1 MKIFKEES
9 KIKKSQKIIARE
21 KKKIK
26 KEKQRIKTKKE
37 KDFYNTKLGKVAK
50 AFFMIDDENKNK
62 ISIKK
67 QILSMIYF
75 EIIGFILCLL
85 LLFILS
91 GGKNYLKLYTELN
104 KLINV
109 YDTITKNYYGELN
122 KKDLVDKAIDTMVN
136 ETGDKYTTY
145 TNKNDTKEFMENV
158 NGTYEGIGCTVGMD
172 EDNNIYIVS
181 IFKNTPAEKAG
192 RREKDIILYV
202 DGENYKDKTST
213 DMSTYIKNN
222 NNKTINLKIKRDNE
236 ELDVTLIREKV
247 EIPSVNS
254 EIIEENGKKIGYID
268 ISIFS
273 SVTTKQFKSELKKL
287 ENQNIQGLII
297 DVRNNNGG
305 YLSTATEISSM
316 FLKKGSVIYQLKNNK
331 TTEKIKDKTKEHR
344 EYPIAVL
351 INTASASAS
360 EILAAAIKESYGGY
374 VVGVNSY
381 GKGTVQKTKKLSDG
395 SMIKYTVQKW
405 LTPNGTW
412 IHKKGVSPTNPVAID
427 SNSEIDNQLQTATN
441 LLVENAQ

>member
-26 KEKQRIKTKKE
+26 KEKQKIKTKKE

-192 RREKDIILYV
+192 PWPACPRKRASWKRM
-202 DGENYKDKTST
+202 GKTPS
-213 DMSTYIKNN
+213 
-222 NNKTINLKIKRDNE
+222 
-236 ELDVTLIREKV
+236 IR
-247 EIPSVNS
+247 
-254 EIIEENGKKIGYID
+254 
-268 ISIFS
+268 
-273 SVTTKQFKSELKKL
+273 
-287 ENQNIQGLII
+287 
-297 DVRNNNGG
+297 
-305 YLSTATEISSM
+305 A
-316 FLKKGSVIYQLKNNK
+316 
-331 TTEKIKDKTKEHR
+331 
-344 EYPIAVL
+344 
-351 INTASASAS
+351 
-360 EILAAAIKESYGGY
+360 
-374 VVGVNSY
+374 
-381 GKGTVQKTKKLSDG
+381 
-395 SMIKYTVQKW
+395 
-405 LTPNGTW
+405 
-412 IHKKGVSPTNPVAID
+412 
-427 SNSEIDNQLQTATN
+427 
-441 LLVENAQ
+441 

>member
-192 RREKDIILYV
+192 LREKDIILYV